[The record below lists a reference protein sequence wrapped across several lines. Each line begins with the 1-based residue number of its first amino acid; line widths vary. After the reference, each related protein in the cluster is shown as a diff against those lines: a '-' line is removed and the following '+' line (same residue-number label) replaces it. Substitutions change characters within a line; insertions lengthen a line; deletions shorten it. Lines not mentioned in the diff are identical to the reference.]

1 MATFEAI
8 NKKLITALALALPN
22 FSQPFELQCNASKVG
37 TRAVLSQGRKL
48 VAYFSEKFERL

>member
-8 NKKLITALALALPN
+8 NEKLITALALALPN

-48 VAYFSEKFERL
+48 VAYFSEKF